1 MGECPF
7 VCHRTSG
14 GELCVILLVEEV
26 PLGCFQQK
34 SELFVFQKRIGYKNN
49 TKQKGFLRE
58 RVVFTMLISGKV
70 IWEERRSS

>member
-1 MGECPF
+1 M
-7 VCHRTSG
+7 
-14 GELCVILLVEEV
+14 ILLVEEV